1 MKKGEKLEQIIK
13 EKYIGWSL
21 GKFADHAGIKRTT
34 LHDITKKESLD
45 KVAIENIS
53 AIAKALGMSIEELLF
68 RLENDLTS
76 KERLNYTTREEQAK
90 YEIFKK
96 TSDSIAFKEMKYFG
110 CVSAGK
116 LESVEGLSNV
126 ESIKLPTVFLGKHK
140 DREDLFIMKTNGD
153 SMNKVIPNG
162 SLLIC
167 LPIEREELRNND
179 IVIFEYNN
187 EMSLKRFRTTDENI
201 IFSPESTNANFFDVV
216 IPKDTNIEVKV
227 LAKVISYHVVLD

>member
-13 EKYIGWSL
+13 ETYLGWSL

-45 KVAIENIS
+45 KVAIENIQS
-53 AIAKALGMSIEELLF
+53 IAKALGMSIEELLF

-76 KERLNYTTREEQAK
+76 KERIDFMVEEEQAK
-90 YEIFKK
+90 YEVYRNA
-96 TSDSIAFKEMKYFG
+96 SDSTAFKEMKYFG

-116 LESVEGLSNV
+116 LESVEGLTNA

-140 DREDLFIMKTNGD
+140 NREELFIMKTNGD
-153 SMNKVIPNG
+153 SMNKTIPNG

-167 LPIEREELRNND
+167 LPIEREELRDND

-187 EMSLKRFRTTDENI
+187 EMSLKRFRTTDVNI

-216 IPKDTNIEVKV
+216 IPKDTNADVKV
-227 LAKVISYHVVLD
+227 LAKIISYHVVLD